1 MKTTKTIKRLAAAGV
16 ITALLLILVVF
27 WVTPLGPILSYR
39 ISPSHPV
46 NRNES
51 LLLERLSADVEVYF
65 DDYGIPHIEAAD
77 AIDLARAVGFVQS
90 RYRFFQL
97 DVLRRFGQGRISEL
111 VGEQKIL
118 FSTTVEFDLAMRG
131 WGLEERSRIDPD
143 QIPDFDLEVIRAFSD
158 GVNQALDRYPPVE
171 YAILGVA
178 PEPWTPSDCLM
189 VALVQSWSVTHNWE
203 QEAVR
208 LSLALQLGLEHANAI
223 YPNDPLGGSPTIAAT
238 GAPEKLPPAI
248 APEITD
254 LFPAG
259 PDLERIARARN
270 RAGGF
275 ALGSLAELR
284 PSASNAWV
292 VSGERSLS
300 GMPILSNDMH
310 LSHMLPSLLF
320 LQHIKTP
327 HLDAVGVTM
336 PGLPFLVGGHNGRI
350 AWGATS
356 AVADVVDLLV
366 EREDPRR
373 DGFVLNETRECR
385 LAEHQ
390 VVIRVRDGDEFE
402 ERSFP
407 LRRTCNG
414 PLFNDMYPEYLPDGS
429 PLISIRWELPQ
440 VQRSIGN
447 LYRANR
453 SATLEELRDSLMRI
467 PSPAQNIMAADTA
480 GHIAFFSTGSVP
492 IRNHHRGTFP
502 VPGWLARF
510 EWAGWT
516 GEKDMPRLD
525 DPESGYIVNTNNKVV
540 SPYHHRPLFHVDSA
554 PSYRS
559 DRAIERIVAT
569 PRHDQDSIGNI
580 QLDNKILR
588 ARAVLPHILKELVKD
603 AKLSEIERKALVELR
618 EWDHFA
624 DPDSVGAMLFYSVY
638 RSAIVRALENKLSDP
653 VMHVFLKQRYS
664 TNVVDLWFEDE
675 KHIVWDD
682 VSTDEKEDRGAVV
695 REAFR
700 DAVAK
705 LHGELGSDVGEWRW
719 GTHHSLHPK
728 HLFGGRS
735 ILHFMNLEKVE
746 LPGGLDSV
754 WKAHFNLGASAD
766 TFRVVAGP
774 AFRFVAD
781 LSRIEDAEFGIDTGE
796 SGWPLS
802 PHYGDMFEKWRRGEL
817 VPMHYDWERIRGE
830 SRAHLKLVKS
840 ESPSGERRR

>member
-1 MKTTKTIKRLAAAGV
+1 MKRLAAAALV
-16 ITALLLILVVF
+16 AALLLTLVVLQ
-27 WVTPLGPILSYR
+27 VTPLGPILSYR
-39 ISPSHPV
+39 IRPSHPV
-46 NRNES
+46 NRDES
-51 LLLERLSADVEVYF
+51 IRLERLSADVDVYF
-65 DDYGIPHIEAAD
+65 DDYGIPHIEAAN
-77 AIDLARAVGFVQS
+77 ATDLARAVGFVQS

-131 WGLEERSRIDPD
+131 WGFEERSRLDPD
-143 QIPDFDLEVIRAFSD
+143 RMPEFDREVIRAFSD
-158 GVNQALDRYPPVE
+158 GVNQALDRHPPLE

-189 VALVQSWSVTHNWE
+189 VALVQSWSITHNWE

-208 LSLALQLGLEHANAI
+208 LSLALHLGLENADAI
-223 YPNDPLGGSPTIAAT
+223 YPNDPIGGTPTIAAV
-238 GAPEKLPPAI
+238 GEPEALPPAI
-248 APEITD
+248 APEIVD

-259 PDLERIARARN
+259 PDLERIARGKSEP
-270 RAGGF
+270 GGF

-292 VSGERSLS
+292 VSGERSES

-327 HLDAVGVTM
+327 QLDAVGVTM

-356 AVADVVDLLV
+356 AVADVVDLVL
-366 EREDPRR
+366 EREDPQR
-373 DGFVLNETRECR
+373 DGFVLNENRDCR
-385 LAEHQ
+385 LEQSQ
-390 VVIRVRDGDEFE
+390 VVIRVRDGDDFE

-414 PLFNDMYPEYLPDGS
+414 PLLNDMYPEYLPDGS
-429 PLISIRWELPQ
+429 PLVSIRWELPQ
-440 VQRSIGN
+440 VQRSIGH

-453 SATLEELRDSLMRI
+453 SATMEELRNSLMQV
-467 PSPAQNIMAADTA
+467 PSPVQNIMAADTE
-480 GHIAFFSTGSVP
+480 GQIAFFSTGSVP

-502 VPGWLARF
+502 APGWLGRY

-516 GEKDMPRLD
+516 GAADMPRLR

-559 DRAIERIVAT
+559 DRAIERILAT
-569 PRHDQDSIGNI
+569 EKHDRASIGSI
-580 QLDNKILR
+580 QLDSKILR
-588 ARAVLPHILKELVKD
+588 ARAVLPHILGELVKD
-603 AKLSEIERKALVELR
+603 AKLNEIERKALVELR
-618 EWDHFA
+618 KWDHFA
-624 DPDSVGAMLFYSVY
+624 DSDSVGALLFYSVY
-638 RSAIVRALENKLSDP
+638 RAAIVRALENKVPDS

-675 KHIVWDD
+675 NHIVWDD
-682 VSTDEKEDRGAVV
+682 LSTEKKEDRGAVV

-705 LHGELGSDVGEWRW
+705 LHRELGGDVGEWRW
-719 GTHHSLHPK
+719 GAYHFLHPR

-735 ILHFMNLEKVE
+735 ILGFLNLEKVE
-746 LPGGLDSV
+746 LSGGLDSV
-754 WKAHFNLGASAD
+754 WKAHFNLGASEES
-766 TFRVVAGP
+766 FRVVAGP

-781 LSRIEDAEFGIDTGE
+781 LSNLEDAEFGIDTGE

-802 PHYGDMFEKWRRGEL
+802 PHYGDMYEEWRRGRL
-817 VPMHYDWERIRGE
+817 VPMHYDWEQIRRE
-830 SRAHLKLVKS
+830 SQAHLKLVRA
-840 ESPSGERRR
+840 EAPSRERGP

>member
-1 MKTTKTIKRLAAAGV
+1 MKKSAAAGG
-16 ITALLLILVVF
+16 IAALLLILAIF
-27 WVTPLGPILSYR
+27 WLTPLGTIVSYR
-39 ISPSHPV
+39 IRPSHPL
-46 NRNES
+46 NRDES
-51 LLLERLSADVEVYF
+51 LRLERLGADVDVYF
-65 DDYGIPHIEAAD
+65 DDYGIPHIEAAN
-77 AIDLARAVGFVQS
+77 AADLARAVGFVQS

-111 VGEQKIL
+111 VGDQKIL

-131 WGLEERSRIDPD
+131 WGFQERSRIDPD
-143 QIPDFDLEVIRAFSD
+143 RMPEFDREIIRAFSD
-158 GVNQALDRYPPVE
+158 GVNQALDRYPPLE

-189 VALVQSWSVTHNWE
+189 VALVQAWSITHNWE

-208 LSLALQLGLEHANAI
+208 LSLALNLGLELADAI
-223 YPNDPLGGSPTIAAT
+223 YPNDPIGGRPTIAAD
-238 GAPEKLPPAI
+238 GEPVGLPPAI
-248 APEITD
+248 APEIVD

-259 PDLERIARARN
+259 PDREKIARARSHP
-270 RAGGF
+270 GGF

-292 VSGERSLS
+292 VSGERSAS

-336 PGLPFLVGGHNGRI
+336 PGLPFLVGGHNGRV

-356 AVADVVDLLV
+356 AVADVVDLVL

-373 DGFVLNETRECR
+373 DGFVLNPSRECR
-385 LAEHQ
+385 LEEGQ
-390 VVIRVRDGDEFE
+390 VVVRVRDGDDFE

-414 PLFNDMYPEYLPDGS
+414 PLLNDMYPEYLPDGS
-429 PLISIRWELPQ
+429 PLVSIRWELPQ

-453 SATLEELRDSLMRI
+453 AATMEELRDSLMQI
-467 PSPAQNIMAADTA
+467 PSPVQNIMAADTK

-492 IRNHHRGTFP
+492 IRRHHRGTFAA
-502 VPGWLARF
+502 PGWLERF

-516 GEKDMPRLD
+516 AAEDMPRLR

-559 DRAIERIVAT
+559 DRVVERIAAID
-569 PRHDQDSIGNI
+569 RHDRESIRDI
-580 QLDNKILR
+580 QLDNKTLR
-588 ARAVLPHILKELVKD
+588 AGAVLPHLLEELVRD
-603 AKLSEIERKALVELR
+603 STLTEIERRALVELR
-618 EWDHFA
+618 KWDHFTA
-624 DPDSVGAMLFYSVY
+624 PDSVGAMLFYSVY
-638 RSAIVRALENKLSDP
+638 RSAIVRALENKVSDS
-653 VMHVFLKQRYS
+653 VLHLFLKQRYS
-664 TNVVDLWFEDE
+664 TNVADLWFADE

-682 VSTDEKEDRGAVV
+682 VSTDEVEDRGSVV

-700 DAVAK
+700 DAVAE
-705 LHGELGSDVGEWRW
+705 LHRELGGDVGEWRW
-719 GTHHSLHPK
+719 GSYHFLQPR

-735 ILHFMNLEKVE
+735 ILAFMNLAKIEM
-746 LPGGLDSV
+746 PGGLDSV
-754 WKAHFNLGASAD
+754 WKAHFNLGAAAD

-781 LSRIEDAEFGIDTGE
+781 LSRLEDSEFVIDTGE

-802 PHYGDMFEKWRRGEL
+802 PHYGDMYEIWRRGEL
-817 VPMHYDWERIRGE
+817 VPMHYDWETIRSQ
-830 SRAHLKLVKS
+830 SRAHLKLVGS
-840 ESPSGERRR
+840 EVPPGQRRP

>member
-1 MKTTKTIKRLAAAGV
+1 MKKLAAAV
-16 ITALLLILVVF
+16 LIAALLLGFTVL
-27 WVTPLGPILSYR
+27 WATPLGTILFYR
-39 ISPSHPV
+39 ISPGHPV
-46 NRNES
+46 NRDETF
-51 LLLERLSADVEVYF
+51 LLEQLRANVEVYF
-65 DDYGIPHIEAAD
+65 DDYGIPHIEAAN

-131 WGLEERSRIDPD
+131 WGFEERSRLDPD
-143 QIPDFDLEVIRAFSD
+143 QIPEFDREIIRAFSD
-158 GVNQALDRYPPVE
+158 GVNQALDRYPPLE
-171 YAILGVA
+171 YAILGIA

-189 VALVQSWSVTHNWE
+189 VALVQSWSITHNWE

-208 LSLALQLGLEHANAI
+208 LSLALNLGLELADAI
-223 YPNDPLGGSPTIAAT
+223 YPNDPPGGNPTIAAT
-238 GAPEKLPPAI
+238 GEPKELPPAI
-248 APEITD
+248 APEIAD
-254 LFPAG
+254 FFPAA
-259 PDLERIARARN
+259 PDLEKITRARSES
-270 RAGGF
+270 GGF

-292 VSGERSLS
+292 VSGARSLG

-327 HLDAVGVTM
+327 ELDAVGVTM
-336 PGLPFLVGGHNGRI
+336 PGLPFLIGGHNGKI

-366 EREDPRR
+366 EREDPQR
-373 DGFVLNETRECR
+373 DGLVLNETRECR
-385 LAEHQ
+385 LEKNQ
-390 VVIRVRDGDEFE
+390 VVIRVRNGDDFE

-414 PLFNDMYPEYLPDGS
+414 PLLNDMYPEYLPDGS

-440 VQRSIGN
+440 VQRSIGH

-453 SATLEELRDSLMRI
+453 SATTEELRDSLMQI
-467 PSPAQNIMAADTA
+467 PSPVQNIIAADTE
-480 GHIAFFSTGSVP
+480 GQIAFFSTGSVP

-502 VPGWLARF
+502 APGWLARF

-516 GEKDMPRLD
+516 GEKDMPRLH

-554 PSYRS
+554 PSYRF
-559 DRAIERIVAT
+559 DRAVERILAT
-569 PRHDQDSIGNI
+569 PRHDRESVGKI
-580 QLDNKILR
+580 QLDSKTLR
-588 ARAVLPHILKELVKD
+588 ARAVLPHILEDLVRD
-603 AKLSEIERKALVELR
+603 SEFNKIEKKALAELR
-618 EWDHFA
+618 KWDHFT
-624 DPDSVGAMLFYSVY
+624 DPGSVGAMLFYSVY
-638 RSAIVRALENKLSDP
+638 RSAIVRALENKVSDA
-653 VMHVFLKQRYS
+653 VMHLFLKQRYS
-664 TNVVDLWFEDE
+664 TNVVDLWFEDQN
-675 KHIVWDD
+675 HVVWDD
-682 VSTDEKEDRGAVV
+682 LSTDQKEGRGAVV
-695 REAFR
+695 RKAFR

-705 LHGELGSDVGEWRW
+705 LHRELGSNVGDWRW
-719 GTHHSLHPK
+719 GTYHFLHPR

-774 AFRFVAD
+774 AFRFVVD
-781 LSRIEDAEFGIDTGE
+781 LSSIEDAEFGIDTGE

-802 PHYGDMFEKWRRGEL
+802 PHYGDMYERWRRGEL
-817 VPMHYDWERIRGE
+817 VPMHYDWEKIRRE
-830 SRAHLKLVKS
+830 SRAHLRLVRP
-840 ESPSGERRR
+840 ETPSGERVR

>member
-1 MKTTKTIKRLAAAGV
+1 MKKLAAAGV
-16 ITALLLILVVF
+16 VAALVLVFAVL
-27 WVTPLGPILSYR
+27 WATPLRPILFYR

-46 NRNES
+46 NRDES
-51 LLLERLSADVEVYF
+51 FRLERLGADVDVYF
-65 DDYGIPHIEAAD
+65 DDYGIPHIEAAN

-131 WGLEERSRIDPD
+131 WGLEQRSRIDPD

-208 LSLALQLGLEHANAI
+208 LSLALHLGLENAEAI
-223 YPNDPLGGSPTIAAT
+223 YPNHPIGGSPTIAT
-238 GAPEKLPPAI
+238 SGERKGLPPAI
-248 APEITD
+248 APEIVD
-254 LFPAG
+254 LFPPG
-259 PDLERIARARN
+259 PDLEAIARAKREP
-270 RAGGF
+270 GGF

-292 VSGERSLS
+292 VAGQRSRS

-350 AWGATS
+350 AWGSTS
-356 AVADVVDLLV
+356 AVADVVDLVV
-366 EREDPRR
+366 EREDPQR
-373 DGFVLNETRECR
+373 DGFVLNETRDCR
-385 LAEHQ
+385 LEENE
-390 VVIRVRDGDEFE
+390 VSIRVRDGDDFE

-414 PLFNDMYPEYLPDGS
+414 PLLNDMYPETLPEGS
-429 PLISIRWELPQ
+429 PLVSIRWELPD
-440 VQRSIGN
+440 VHSSIGN
-447 LYRANR
+447 LHRANR
-453 SATLEELRDSLMRI
+453 SATLEELRDTLMKI
-467 PSPAQNIMAADTA
+467 PSPVQNIMAADTE

-492 IRNHHRGTFP
+492 VRSHHRGTFAA
-502 VPGWLARF
+502 PGWLARY

-516 GEKDMPRLD
+516 GEQDMPRLH
-525 DPESGYIVNTNNKVV
+525 DPESGYIANTNNKVV

-554 PSYRS
+554 PSYRY
-559 DRAIERIVAT
+559 DRAVERILAID
-569 PRHDQDSIGNI
+569 RHDRESIGNI
-580 QLDNKILR
+580 QLDSKTLR
-588 ARAVLPHILKELVKD
+588 ARVVLPHILEELEKD
-603 AKLSEIERKALVELR
+603 SKLTEIEKEAVAELR
-618 EWDHFA
+618 EWDHFT
-624 DPDSVGAMLFYSVY
+624 DPDSVGATLFYSVY
-638 RSAIVRALENKLSDP
+638 RRAIVRALDNKVSDS

-664 TNVVDLWFEDE
+664 TNVADLWFEDE
-675 KHIVWDD
+675 NHVVWDD
-682 VSTDEKEDRGAVV
+682 VSTEQKEDRGVAV

-700 DAVAK
+700 DVVAK
-705 LHGELGSDVGEWRW
+705 LRSELGGDVGEWRW
-719 GTHHSLHPK
+719 GIYHFHHPR
-728 HLFGGRS
+728 HLFGGS
-735 ILHFMNLEKVE
+735 IVLDFMNLEKLE
-746 LPGGLDSV
+746 MPGGLDSV
-754 WKAHFNLGASAD
+754 WKAHFNLDASGEP
-766 TFRVVAGP
+766 FKVVAGP
-774 AFRFVAD
+774 AFRFVVD
-781 LSRIEDAEFGIDTGE
+781 LASVEDAEFVIDTGE

-802 PHYGDMFEKWRRGEL
+802 PHYGDMYERWVRGEL
-817 VPMHYDWERIRGE
+817 VPMRYDWERIRRE
-830 SRAHLKLVKS
+830 NRAHLKLTKS
-840 ESPSGERRR
+840 EAAAGEQRR